1 MSFQW
6 RIFLCGTSTHIAK
19 SITVQTDMDAVF
31 FFFFWGL
38 NRWKSLGLQKFSQ
51 LFTTIVTL
59 QSMIDEEKIVG
70 PSINDD

>member
-31 FFFFWGL
+31 FFFFFWGVE
-38 NRWKSLGLQKFSQ
+38 QMEKFRITKI
-51 LFTTIVTL
+51 FTAFYYNCNIAEY
-59 QSMIDEEKIVG
+59 D
-70 PSINDD
+70 

>member
-31 FFFFWGL
+31 FFFLGL

-59 QSMIDEEKIVG
+59 QSMINEEKIVG